1 MLMRRLEDPHS
12 SNTPHFGA
20 PPIGPQRPANQVEPE
35 ETKAAPKGPDE
46 SAVES
51 YSHHADNDALADQV
65 SQRILRRLEIE
76 RERRGERSWR

>member
-1 MLMRRLEDPHS
+1 MLMRRLEDPRPTNAPHS
-12 SNTPHFGA
+12 GA
-20 PPIGPQRPANQVEPE
+20 PSLTPPRHSNQVAPE
-35 ETKAAPKGPDE
+35 ETKAAPSGPDE